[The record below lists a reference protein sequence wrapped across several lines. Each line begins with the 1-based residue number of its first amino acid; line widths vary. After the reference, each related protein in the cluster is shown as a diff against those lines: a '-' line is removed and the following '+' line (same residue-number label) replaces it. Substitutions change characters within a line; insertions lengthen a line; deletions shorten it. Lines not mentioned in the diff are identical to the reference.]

1 MSPRS
6 EPALL
11 SLPHVVI
18 GWEWL
23 LEARLWS
30 KAWGGFQS
38 SRAGPSVS
46 YASCS
51 GRSKRA

>member
-11 SLPHVVI
+11 SLPHIVVV
-18 GWEWL
+18 WEWL

-30 KAWGGFQS
+30 RPGVDFRAPGQS
-38 SRAGPSVS
+38 LSQLCLLWWTV
-46 YASCS
+46 
-51 GRSKRA
+51 